1 MDDRM
6 KNLWAD
12 LEAYIQENWVAPDEE
27 TLAAGMLCE
36 DESPYVVKRED
47 LSGPV
52 WKQEKAEEDFDR
64 KASAYREK
72 DLELDFK
79 KKRKQEEL
87 FSKEMILSP
96 NANPSISL
104 EDLIGEVGE
113 PFHEVL
119 FEKILQSGM
128 TDVEV
133 YRRANMDRKLFSK
146 IRNNPAYHPGK
157 NTVLALAIALKMNI
171 DDTQDLLSRA
181 EYALSPSSKSDVIIR
196 YFIERKI
203 FDIDLIN
210 IALDD
215 HNLTILG

>member
-1 MDDRM
+1 MDDRFR
-6 KNLWAD
+6 NLWAD
-12 LEAYIQENWVAPDEE
+12 LEAYIQENWIVPDEE
-27 TLAAGMLCE
+27 MPAAGILCE
-36 DESPYVVKRED
+36 DESSLVVKRAD
-47 LSGPV
+47 LSRPI
-52 WKQEKAEEDFDR
+52 WKREEAEEDYG
-64 KASAYREK
+64 KSAYREK
-72 DLELDFK
+72 DKASL
-79 KKRKQEEL
+79 
-87 FSKEMILSP
+87 
-96 NANPSISL
+96 NL

-119 FEKILQSGM
+119 FDRIARSKM

-171 DDTQDLLSRA
+171 ADTQDLLSRA

-215 HNLTILG
+215 HNLAILG

>member
-1 MDDRM
+1 MDDRL
-6 KNLWAD
+6 KILWSD
-12 LEAYIQENWVAPDEE
+12 LEQYIQENWVAPDEE
-27 TLAAGMLCE
+27 APAAGMVCEGASVYPSVIKEYAAESDDWGDWEE
-36 DESPYVVKRED
+36 DEEPD
-47 LSGPV
+47 LCN
-52 WKQEKAEEDFDR
+52 
-64 KASAYREK
+64 K
-72 DLELDFK
+72 DDI
-79 KKRKQEEL
+79 
-87 FSKEMILSP
+87 FSKDMVLSSH
-96 NANPSISL
+96 ASSSISL

-119 FEKILQSGM
+119 FEKIARSGM

-196 YFIERKI
+196 YFIERRI

-215 HNLTILG
+215 HGLAMLG